1 MSAREEIGRVPKA
14 VQTRG
19 HGGML
24 PQKMFKFRVS
34 GINRKENAVV
44 SCLFYLSLVLSVG
57 KAARARC
64 LPFRWAKT
72 PI

>member
-1 MSAREEIGRVPKA
+1 
-14 VQTRG
+14 
-19 HGGML
+19 ML

-34 GINRKENAVV
+34 AINRKENAVV

-57 KAARARC
+57 KAARARG